1 MTEVGAAD
9 AASLSRITTSCGR
22 EPAIATSS
30 YLIFPL
36 LLSHLRAKPQIGD
49 EPSSEQLQTHL
60 RRSVAALHHAS
71 LWLARVVERMRKF
84 VS

>member
-1 MTEVGAAD
+1 MTEVGTAD
-9 AASLSRITTSCGR
+9 AASLSRIATSCGR
-22 EPAIATSS
+22 VPAIVTCG

-49 EPSSEQLQTHL
+49 EPSSVELQTHL

-71 LWLARVVERMRKF
+71 LWLGCVVERMRKF